1 MIGQTVSHY
10 RITGKLG
17 AGGMGVVYR
26 AEDSTLQREVALKFL
41 PVELN
46 TDPQARKRLVLEAQ
60 AASRLTH
67 PDIATIYE
75 VGESDGT
82 PFIAMELVSGQS
94 LKDLLIR
101 GPLPSAQLLEV
112 ARQIAEGLR
121 EAHEAGVLHRDIKPG
136 NIMIDAKGRVK
147 ILDFGMAVVTGHERA
162 PGEPEESFVT
172 RTANSWSTGGTA
184 PYMSPE
190 QIRGEAVDARSDI
203 FSYGVMLYECMT
215 GRLPFQGETS
225 IDTLHAIVRG
235 QPTPLR
241 SLVPDIAPAWEHLVM
256 RCLEKSPTQRP
267 PSMAVVLE
275 ALRHVTA
282 PAAAPPTEKSL
293 AVLYFENPGANKE
306 DEYFRD
312 GITEDLITELLKIK
326 GLRVFSRSAVLAYRD
341 KQAPAPQVGR
351 ELSAAYVLEGSL
363 RRVGNRLRL
372 NAQLVE
378 TRTGH
383 GVWAERYDRQLEDVF
398 AIQDEI
404 TQSIARAM
412 QVMLTEKEKKAI
424 VKAPTSDVQAYD
436 YYLRG
441 RQFFYQW
448 NRKTLEFARQMF
460 ARAAVIDPGYARA
473 YAGVADCCSTIYQYY
488 EASEANLKEAE
499 AASRKALDLDPDLAE
514 AHVSRGMAVAL
525 SKRYDEA
532 VREFEA
538 ALKLNPKL
546 FEAYYFFG
554 RARFAQGKMEES
566 ARLMGQ
572 ASEINPD
579 DYQAL
584 SLQSMAYH
592 RLGRTED
599 ALAAQRESL
608 HRVEKHLEMHPEDVR
623 ALYLAGNAFAGLGAS
638 EKALDLTRRALALE
652 PEDPGVLYNIACNYA
667 LLNRPDEGIQCLEK
681 AVSLGFGHKEWLAND
696 SDLDSLRPNPRFQTL
711 LDKLTHAGEA

>member
-10 RITGKLG
+10 RIIGKLG

-46 TDPQARKRLVLEAQ
+46 ADPQARKRLVLEAQ

-75 VGESDGT
+75 VGESEGT

-94 LKDLLIR
+94 LKDLLMR
-101 GPLPSAQLLEV
+101 GPLPPTQLLEV

-121 EAHEAGVLHRDIKPG
+121 EAHDAGVLHRDIKPG
-136 NIMIDAKGRVK
+136 NIMLDSKGRVK
-147 ILDFGMAVVTGHERA
+147 ILDFGMAVMTGHERA

-190 QIRGEAVDARSDI
+190 QIRGDLVDARSDI
-203 FSYGVMLYECMT
+203 FSYGVLLYECLT
-215 GRLPFQGETS
+215 GRLPFHGETS

-241 SLVPDIAPAWEHLVM
+241 SLIPNVSREWEQLVE
-256 RCLEKSPTQRP
+256 RCLAKSPAQRP

-275 ALRHVTA
+275 ALRHV
-282 PAAAPPTEKSL
+282 AAPPALADKSL

-341 KQAPAPQVGR
+341 KQATAPQVGR
-351 ELSAAYVLEGSL
+351 ELNAAYVLEGSL

-378 TRTGH
+378 SRTGH

-404 TQSIARAM
+404 TQSIAHAM
-412 QVMLTEKEKKAI
+412 QVMLTEKEKQAI

-448 NRKTLEFARQMF
+448 NRKSLEFARQMF
-460 ARAAVIDPGYARA
+460 ARAAVIDPGYAHA
-473 YAGVADCCSTIYQYY
+473 YAGVADCCSSIYQYY
-488 EASEANLKEAE
+488 DASEANLKEAE
-499 AASRKALDLDPDLAE
+499 AASRKALELDPDLAE

-525 SKRYDEA
+525 SKRYDDA
-532 VREFEA
+532 VREFDA

-546 FEAYYFFG
+546 FEAYYFYG
-554 RARFAQGKMEES
+554 RARFAQGNMEEA
-566 ARLMGQ
+566 ARLFEQ

-579 DYQAL
+579 DYQAP
-584 SLQSMAYH
+584 SLQSMAYQ
-592 RLGRTED
+592 RLGRAAD
-599 ALAAQRESL
+599 ALASQRRSL
-608 HRVEKHLEMHPEDVR
+608 QRVEKHLELHPEDTR
-623 ALYLAGNAFAGLGAS
+623 ALYLGANSLAGLGAR
-638 EKALDLTRRALALE
+638 EKSMEWTRRALALE
-652 PEDPGVLYNIACNYA
+652 PEDSGVLYNVGCNYA
-667 LLNRPDEGIQCLEK
+667 LLGQSEEAIRCLEK
-681 AVSLGFGHKEWLAND
+681 AVGLGFGHKEWLAND
-696 SDLDSLRPNPRFQTL
+696 TDLDSLRPNPRFQAL
-711 LDKLTHAGEA
+711 LEKLTHPGES